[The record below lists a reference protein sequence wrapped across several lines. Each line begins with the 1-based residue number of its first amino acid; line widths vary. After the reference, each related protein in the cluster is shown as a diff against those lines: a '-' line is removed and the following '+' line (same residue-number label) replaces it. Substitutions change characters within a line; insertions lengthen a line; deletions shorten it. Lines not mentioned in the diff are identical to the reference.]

1 LVVGRCLDKNHYPYY
16 GNGNSTIGAFC
27 WLEISDLFETV
38 ICLLNMYM
46 WLEVIKVIKLVLEF
60 LRSFDARQAHN
71 TMAIM
76 LDPCF
81 KALHIVENLVGCG
94 NAIQLA
100 SEYDVKVVIPLL
112 MVCFGRL
119 NLVVGISAI
128 AAIDVVRLEL
138 EKNMFGV
145 GASIEESS
153 QALVTRIFLFRRLS
167 IPSSATRFS

>member
-1 LVVGRCLDKNHYPYY
+1 
-16 GNGNSTIGAFC
+16 
-27 WLEISDLFETV
+27 
-38 ICLLNMYM
+38 
-46 WLEVIKVIKLVLEF
+46 
-60 LRSFDARQAHN
+60 
-71 TMAIM
+71 
-76 LDPCF
+76 
-81 KALHIVENLVGCG
+81 
-94 NAIQLA
+94 LA

-153 QALVTRIFLFRRLS
+153 QALVTRISLFRRLS